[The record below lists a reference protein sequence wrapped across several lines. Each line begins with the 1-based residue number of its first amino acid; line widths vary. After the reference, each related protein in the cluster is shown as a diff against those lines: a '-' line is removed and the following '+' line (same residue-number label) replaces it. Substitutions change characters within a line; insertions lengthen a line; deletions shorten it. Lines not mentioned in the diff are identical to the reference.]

1 MAFIRSEKARR
12 SICGA
17 VILGGALMAVPAGSA
32 FAQAAAPA
40 YPAKPVT
47 IVVAFPPG
55 GMTDIVSR
63 ALAKELSQ
71 DLKQPFIIENRPGV
85 AGQVGTEYVAKQHA
99 DGYTLLVGAT
109 GYVIAPAMKKVGYDP
124 LKSLDPVA
132 ILAKAPNLIVVNP
145 SVPAKNL
152 PEFLSWAK
160 AQKNIPFGT
169 AGAAGSTHLG
179 GEWLAKVTGYPF
191 VHVPYKGAAPATNDA
206 VAGQIPMAV
215 QDSMSVS
222 AFIASGRLRPI
233 ANMAAE
239 RSKLFPELPTMQE
252 GGFKGFDVYTWLG
265 LYAPAGTPASIVTM
279 LNKEIN
285 KIMNSPEMV
294 ERLRLQ
300 YSEPLGVMDLPQ
312 TRKFVEGEVNKWKHV
327 VKETG
332 VKSDD

>member
-1 MAFIRSEKARR
+1 MAISRSGKAR
-12 SICGA
+12 SIGGVLMLGWAAVTVSTGA
-17 VILGGALMAVPAGSA
+17 A
-32 FAQAAAPA
+32 FAQTPS
-40 YPAKPVT
+40 YPSKPVT

-63 ALAKELSQ
+63 AMAKELSQ
-71 DLKQPFIIENRPGV
+71 SLKQPFVIENRAGV
-85 AGQVGTEYVAKQHA
+85 AGQVGTEYVAKQNP

-109 GYVIAPAMKKVGYDP
+109 GYVIAPAMKKVAYDP
-124 LKSLDPVA
+124 LKSLEPVA
-132 ILAKAPNLIVVNP
+132 VLAKSPNLIVVNP
-145 SVPAKNL
+145 KVPAKTL

-160 AQKNIPFGT
+160 TQSSIPFGT

-179 GEWLAKVTGYPF
+179 GEWLGKVTGYPF

-252 GGFKGFDVYTWLG
+252 AGFKGFDVYTWLG
-265 LYAPAGTPASIVTM
+265 LYAPAGTPAPLVTM
-279 LNKEIN
+279 LNKEVN

-300 YSEPLGVMDLPQ
+300 YSEPLGVMDVAQ
-312 TRKFVEGEVNKWKHV
+312 TRKFVEGEVSKWKRV
-327 VKETG
+327 VQETG

>member
-1 MAFIRSEKARR
+1 MAYTRSEKAR
-12 SICGA
+12 SLCS
-17 VILGGALMAVPAGSA
+17 VLMLGGMVLSATVGSA
-32 FAQAAAPA
+32 YAQTPP
-40 YPAKPVT
+40 YPTKPVT

-71 DLKQPFIIENRPGV
+71 ELKQAFVIENRPGV
-85 AGQVGTEYVAKQHA
+85 AGQVGTEYVAKQNA

-124 LKSLDPVA
+124 LKSLEPVA
-132 ILAKAPNLIVVNP
+132 VLAKAPNLIVVNP
-145 SVPAKNL
+145 KVPATNL
-152 PEFLSWAK
+152 PEFLNWAK
-160 AQKNIPFGT
+160 TQQSIPFGT

-179 GEWLAKVTGYPF
+179 GEWLAQVTGYQF

-233 ANMAAE
+233 VNMGAE

-252 GGFKGFDVYTWLG
+252 AGFKGFDVYTWLG
-265 LYAPAGTPASIVTM
+265 LYAPAGTPAPIVTM

-285 KIMNSPEMV
+285 KVMNSPEMV

-300 YSEPLGVMDLPQ
+300 NSEPLGVKDLAQ
-312 TRKFVEGEVNKWKHV
+312 TRKFVEGEVAKWKRV
-327 VKETG
+327 VQETG
-332 VKSDD
+332 VKADD

>member
-1 MAFIRSEKARR
+1 MALSFAGKARP
-12 SICGA
+12 
-17 VILGGALMAVPAGSA
+17 LGCAWMLGWMAVAASPGVA
-32 FAQAAAPA
+32 FAQTSA
-40 YPAKPVT
+40 YPSKPVT

-63 ALAKELSQ
+63 AMAKELSQ
-71 DLKQPFIIENRPGV
+71 NLKQPFIIENRAGV

-109 GYVIAPAMKKVGYDP
+109 GYVIGPAMKKVGYDP
-124 LKSLDPVA
+124 LKSLEPIAV
-132 ILAKAPNLIVVNP
+132 LAKSPNLIVVNP
-145 SVPAKNL
+145 SVPAKTL
-152 PEFLSWAK
+152 PEFLGWAK
-160 AQKNIPFGT
+160 TQSSIPFGT

-252 GGFKGFDVYTWLG
+252 AGFKGFDVYTWLG
-265 LYAPAGTPASIVTM
+265 LYAPAGTPAPVVTM
-279 LNKEIN
+279 LNQEVN
-285 KIMNSPEMV
+285 KIMNSPEMA

-300 YSEPLGVMDLPQ
+300 YSEPLGVMDVTQ
-312 TRKFVEGEVNKWKHV
+312 TRKFVEGEVNKWKRV
-327 VKETG
+327 VQETG
-332 VKSDD
+332 LKSDD

>member
-1 MAFIRSEKARR
+1 MAFSYSGKAR
-12 SICGA
+12 S
-17 VILGGALMAVPAGSA
+17 LGSALTLGWMAVAASSGGA
-32 FAQAAAPA
+32 FAQNPA
-40 YPAKPVT
+40 YPSKPVT

-71 DLKQPFIIENRPGV
+71 NLLQPFIIENRPGV
-85 AGQVGTEYVAKQHA
+85 AGQVGTEHVAKQSA

-124 LKSLDPVA
+124 LKSLEPVA
-132 ILAKAPNLIVVNP
+132 VLAKSPNLVVVNP
-145 SVPAKNL
+145 KVPAKTL

-160 AQKNIPFGT
+160 TQSSIPFGT

-179 GEWLAKVTGYPF
+179 GEWLSKVTGYSF
-191 VHVPYKGAAPATNDA
+191 VHVPYKGAAPATNDT

-233 ANMAAE
+233 VNMAAE

-252 GGFKGFDVYTWLG
+252 AGFKGFDVYTWLG
-265 LYAPAGTPASIVTM
+265 LYAPAGTPAPIVTM

-285 KIMNSPEMV
+285 KIMNSPEMT

-300 YSEPLGVMDLPQ
+300 YSEPLGVMDIAQ
-312 TRKFVEGEVNKWKHV
+312 TRKFVEGEVNKWKRV
-327 VKETG
+327 VQETG
-332 VKSDD
+332 LKSDD

>member
-1 MAFIRSEKARR
+1 MVFMRLGKAR
-12 SICGA
+12 SFCSGLL
-17 VILGGALMAVPAGSA
+17 LGGAIVSMPVSSA
-32 FAQAAAPA
+32 WAQTAA
-40 YPAKPVT
+40 YPSKPVT

-63 ALAKELSQ
+63 ALAKELSV

-124 LKSLDPVA
+124 LKSLEPVA
-132 ILAKAPNLIVVNP
+132 ILAKSPNLIVVNP
-145 SVPAKNL
+145 KVPAKDL

-160 AQKNIPFGT
+160 EQKSIPFGT
-169 AGAAGSTHLG
+169 AGTAGSTHLG

-222 AFIASGRLRPI
+222 AFITSGRLRPI

-252 GGFKGFDVYTWLG
+252 AGFKGFDVYTWLG
-265 LYAPAGTPASIVTM
+265 LYAPAGTPAPIVTM

-285 KIMNSPEMV
+285 RIMNSPEMV

-300 YSEPLGVMDLPQ
+300 YSEPLGVMDLPK
-312 TRKFVEGEVNKWKHV
+312 TRKFVETEVSKWKRV
-327 VKETG
+327 VQETG

>member
-1 MAFIRSEKARR
+1 MAFSRSDKAR
-12 SICGA
+12 SIGCA
-17 VILGGALMAVPAGSA
+17 LALGWIALSAPVGSA
-32 FAQAAAPA
+32 FAQAGN

-71 DLKQPFIIENRPGV
+71 NLKQPFIIDNRPGV

-124 LKSLDPVA
+124 LKSLEPVA
-132 ILAKAPNLIVVNP
+132 VLAKSPNLIVVNP
-145 SVPAKNL
+145 KVPAKTL
-152 PEFLSWAK
+152 PEFLAWAK
-160 AQKNIPFGT
+160 TQSNIPFGT

-179 GEWLAKVTGYPF
+179 GEWLRTLTGYAF

-222 AFIASGRLRPI
+222 SFITTGRLRPI
-233 ANMAAE
+233 ATMSAE
-239 RSKLFPELPTMQE
+239 RSKLFPDLPTMQE
-252 GGFKGFDVYTWLG
+252 AGFKGFDVYTWLG
-265 LYAPAGTPASIVTM
+265 LYAPAGTPAPIVTM

-300 YSEPLGVMDLPQ
+300 YSEPLGVMDLAQ
-312 TRKFVEGEVNKWKHV
+312 TRKFVEGEVNKWKAV
-327 VKETG
+327 VQQTG
-332 VKSDD
+332 VKADD

>member
-1 MAFIRSEKARR
+1 MAISPLGKACP
-12 SICGA
+12 IACALVLGWGA
-17 VILGGALMAVPAGSA
+17 VSASTGTAL
-32 FAQAAAPA
+32 AQARV
-40 YPAKPVT
+40 YPSKPVT

-63 ALAKELSQ
+63 ALAKELSEN
-71 DLKQPFIIENRPGV
+71 LKQPFVIENRAGV
-85 AGQVGTEYVAKQHA
+85 AGQVGTEYVAKQAA

-124 LKSLDPVA
+124 LKSLEPVA
-132 ILAKAPNLIVVNP
+132 VLARSPNLIVVNP
-145 SVPAKNL
+145 RVPAKTL
-152 PEFLSWAK
+152 PEFLNWAK
-160 AQKNIPFGT
+160 TQSSIPYGT

-179 GEWLAKVTGYPF
+179 GEWLGKVTGYPF

-222 AFIASGRLRPI
+222 AFITSGRLRPI
-233 ANMAAE
+233 ANMASE

-252 GGFKGFDVYTWLG
+252 SGFKGFDVYTWLG
-265 LYAPAGTPASIVTM
+265 LYAPAGTPASVVTM
-279 LNKEIN
+279 LNKEIST
-285 KIMNSPEMV
+285 IMNSPEMV

-300 YSEPLGVMDLPQ
+300 YSEPLGVMDVAR
-312 TRKFVEGEVNKWKHV
+312 TRKFVEAEVNKWMRV
-327 VKETG
+327 VQETG